1 MSELQPGM
9 LALVIGS
16 VRPGSPHVGKV
27 VTLKD
32 KGDHEL
38 FGEFWNIEPL
48 DLDACKAL
56 TKHLMP
62 LPPLSDPLDQN
73 NNRSYTHD

>member
-9 LALVIGS
+9 LAMVIGS
-16 VRPGSPHVGKV
+16 VRPESPHLGKV

-32 KGDHEL
+32 KGCHDV

-48 DLDACKAL
+48 DLDACRAL

-62 LPPLSDPLDQN
+62 LPPLSDPLDQKQQQEL
-73 NNRSYTHD
+73 HG